1 MHPISDLPNPLRS
14 RSLLIPI
21 LIAAPLLF
29 LLTPAQAQTPS
40 NPGTANQA
48 AVEKKIN
55 DTIAKLTLEEKITL
69 LSGSSVM
76 ASAPIARLGIPAL
89 RMSDGP
95 VGAHVPPPSTA
106 FAAGIGL
113 AASWDREL
121 AQRIGVQLGR
131 DARSRGA
138 SFLLGPGVNIYRA
151 PMNGRNFE
159 YFGEDPFLASQI
171 AVGYIEGVQSQNVSA
186 TIKHFAANNSE
197 YARFTSDSIV
207 SERALREIYLPAFE
221 AAVKQA
227 HVGSI
232 MDSYNFINGEHATQ
246 NAHLNIEI
254 AKKQWGFDGIMMSDW
269 TATHDGVAAANAGLD
284 LEMPFGWYMNAETL
298 IPAVKSG
305 KVSEATI
312 DDKIRRILRVAYRF
326 GWIAPDG
333 SYHDP
338 LDPTIPRYN
347 QQGRQVAL
355 EGALE
360 GATLLKNH
368 GNLLPLDPAKVKTI
382 AVIGPDAFPGS
393 PTAGGSGLVP
403 TFYQLSAIKGISDR
417 LGLKGNVT
425 YDRGVS
431 KLNILALQTGLTP
444 APDSN
449 TPGVTVDTFDNDK
462 FSGKPTSTRNEQA
475 INSGQ
480 SALAD
485 PDLGELINTIDS
497 ATMKTFMNTDAPPH
511 FNRWTGYYHA
521 REAGKYLVFAENQG
535 KYRLTIDGAL
545 IIDHS
550 DLPRFAVAQT
560 TIDLTPGAHK
570 VVIEELSGPQFGA
583 GVIRLGIAKQGAF
596 VHPEALEL
604 AKRADAVIIA
614 VGYDAESESEGQDR
628 EFQLPPG
635 QDELIQKIA
644 AINPNTVVVITAGGA
659 IDTSRWIDHVSALL
673 QTWYAGEEG
682 GTALAQILFGDS
694 NPSGRLPISWERSL
708 KDNPSAPWYYPTPGT
723 EKITYGDDIFVGY
736 RGYEHNHTK
745 PLFPFGYGLSYTT
758 FKYANLTVTPASKP
772 SENPETKPSYEV
784 SFDVTNTGP
793 RAGADVAQLYLSED
807 HPKIARPAQEL
818 KGFAR
823 VALAPGETRHITIP
837 LDARSF
843 TWYDVTA
850 KAWHADPGSFT
861 LHISRSSADPQLEG
875 KITLPQ
881 PIILP
886 VE

>member
-1 MHPISDLPNPLRS
+1 LQLNALERR
-14 RSLLIPI
+14 RSLASTVAVSALLLISI
-21 LIAAPLLF
+21 SSLAVAQSAPD
-29 LLTPAQAQTPS
+29 S
-40 NPGTANQA
+40 A
-48 AVEKKIN
+48 AVEKKID
-55 DTIAKLTLEEKITL
+55 DTIGKLTLEEKITL
-69 LSGSSVM
+69 LSGSSMM

-95 VGAHVPPPSTA
+95 VGAHIPPPSTA

-113 AASWDREL
+113 AASWDTAL

-171 AVGYIEGVQSQNVSA
+171 AVGYIDGVQAQGVSA

-207 SERALREIYLPAFE
+207 SERALREIYLPTFE

-254 AKKQWGFDGIMMSDW
+254 AKKQWGFDGVMMSDW
-269 TATHDGVAAANAGLD
+269 TATHDGIAAANAGLD

-305 KVSEATI
+305 KVSETTI
-312 DDKIRRILRVAYRF
+312 DDKIRRLLRVAYRF

-338 LDPTIPRYN
+338 LDSTIPHYN
-347 QQGRQVAL
+347 QQGREAAL

-360 GATLLKNH
+360 GATQLKNQ
-368 GNLLPLDPAKVKTI
+368 GKLLPLDPAAFTGDKPKTI

-393 PTAGGSGLVP
+393 PTAGGSGMVP
-403 TFYQLSAIKGISDR
+403 TFSEVGALKGISDR

-425 YDRGVS
+425 YERGIS
-431 KLNILALQTGLTP
+431 KISILALQTGLTP
-444 APDSN
+444 AADVY
-449 TPGVTVDTFDNDK
+449 TPGVTVETFSTPD
-462 FSGKPTSTRNEQA
+462 FSGTPTATRHEQA

-480 SALAD
+480 SALSD
-485 PDLGELINTIDS
+485 PDLAELINSIDS
-497 ATMKTFMNTDAPPH
+497 NTMKAFMGAGGPPH

-521 REAGKYLVFAENQG
+521 RAAGKYLIFAENQG
-535 KYRLTIDGAL
+535 KYRLTIDGASV
-545 IIDHS
+545 IDHS
-550 DLPRFAVAQT
+550 DLPRFAVAQK
-560 TIDLTPGAHK
+560 IVDLTPGAHK
-570 VVIEELSGPQFGA
+570 VVLEELSGPQFGE
-583 GVIRLGIAKQGAF
+583 GVVRLGIAKEDSL
-596 VHPEALEL
+596 VHPAALEL
-604 AKRADAVIIA
+604 AKRADAVVIA
-614 VGYDAESESEGQDR
+614 VGYDAETESEGADR

-635 QDELIQKIA
+635 QDELIEQIA
-644 AINPNTVVVITAGGA
+644 AVNPNTIVTITSGGS
-659 IDTSRWIDHVSALL
+659 IDASKWIDHVSALL
-673 QTWYAGEEG
+673 QTWYSGEEG
-682 GTALAQILFGDS
+682 GTALAQLIFGDAD
-694 NPSGRLPISWERSL
+694 PSGRLPISWESSL

-758 FKYANLTVTPASKP
+758 FKYANLTVSPASNAAGN
-772 SENPETKPSYEV
+772 SETKPTYEV
-784 SFDVTNTGP
+784 SFDVTNTGS

-818 KGFAR
+818 KGFSR
-823 VALAPGETRHITIP
+823 VALAPGETRHVTIP

-843 TWYDVTA
+843 TWYDVNA
-850 KAWHADPGSFT
+850 KAWHADAGTFT

-881 PIILP
+881 PIVLP